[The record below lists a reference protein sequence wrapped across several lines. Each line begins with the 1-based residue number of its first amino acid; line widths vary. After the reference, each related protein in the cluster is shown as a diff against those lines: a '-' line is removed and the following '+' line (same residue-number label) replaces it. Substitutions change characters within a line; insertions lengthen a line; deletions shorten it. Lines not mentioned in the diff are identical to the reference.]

1 MSDKWTTYFA
11 RGGKV
16 YIEPPQHLDKKY
28 DDLLLGITGNLT
40 HEYRM
45 KAAKELCELFN
56 TQAARMVEL
65 VMALEEELDVR
76 ISDEDC
82 ENWKKAGDIQEHFES
97 LS

>member
-1 MSDKWTTYFA
+1 MSTTGIVNAVIA
-11 RGGKV
+11 RSLGVNEDDIKSDSS
-16 YIEPPQHLDKKY
+16 LA
-28 DDLLLGITGNLT
+28 DDLEADSLD
-40 HEYRM
+40 
-45 KAAKELCELFN
+45 
-56 TQAARMVEL
+56 MVEL